1 MSFGKCFRYA
11 LLTVACALTFV
22 SGAFAQGAPVK
33 VGIGLSLTGGSASPG
48 KMLLAAIEIWRDDV
62 NAKGGLLGRQVE
74 IIHYDDQSTPSN
86 VPGIYTKL
94 IAVDKVDLLLG
105 PYATN
110 FVAPAMPTIMQHNKM
125 TLSLTA
131 IGINRHFNYPKY
143 FSMVPVGPD
152 GVNAFSKGFFEIAA
166 AQKPKPQTVA
176 ILAADAEFARSASD
190 GARAELKKHGF
201 KVVYDQS
208 YPPPTTDFTPM
219 VRAIQATNADIVY
232 IAAYPPDNV
241 GIIRAANEINLQ
253 PKMFGGAMIGMLIT
267 PIRVQLGP
275 AANGL
280 VISETFLPSP
290 KLQFAGLDSLMSR
303 YQAKAGELKTDP
315 IGYAFVPMGYAAGQ
329 VLARAVTETK
339 SLDHDKLAG
348 YIRSNKFDTVVGAV
362 AFGKDGE
369 WSAPRQFTTQ
379 VQNVVP
385 NNLDQFRD
393 GAKTPIL
400 WPPEYK
406 NGNIIYPYADARKK

>member
-1 MSFGKCFRYA
+1 M
-11 LLTVACALTFV
+11 
-22 SGAFAQGAPVK
+22 
-33 VGIGLSLTGGSASPG
+33 
-48 KMLLAAIEIWRDDV
+48 
-62 NAKGGLLGRQVE
+62 
-74 IIHYDDQSTPSN
+74 
-86 VPGIYTKL
+86 
-94 IAVDKVDLLLG
+94 
-105 PYATN
+105 
-110 FVAPAMPTIMQHNKM
+110 
-125 TLSLTA
+125 
-131 IGINRHFNYPKY
+131 
-143 FSMVPVGPD
+143 
-152 GVNAFSKGFFEIAA
+152 
-166 AQKPKPQTVA
+166 A

-201 KVVYDQS
+201 KIVYDQS
-208 YPPPTTDFTPM
+208 YPPATTDFTPM

-241 GIIRAANEINLQ
+241 GIIRAANEINLT

-275 AANGL
+275 VANGL

-290 KLQFAGLDSLMSR
+290 KLQFAGLDSLMQR

-329 VLARAVTETK
+329 VLAKAVSETK
-339 SLDHDKLAG
+339 SLDHDKLAA
-348 YIRSNKFDTVVGAV
+348 YVRANKFDTVVGAI

-369 WSAPRQFTTQ
+369 WTQARQFTTQ
-379 VQNVVP
+379 VQNVAP

-393 GAKTPIL
+393 GSRTPIL